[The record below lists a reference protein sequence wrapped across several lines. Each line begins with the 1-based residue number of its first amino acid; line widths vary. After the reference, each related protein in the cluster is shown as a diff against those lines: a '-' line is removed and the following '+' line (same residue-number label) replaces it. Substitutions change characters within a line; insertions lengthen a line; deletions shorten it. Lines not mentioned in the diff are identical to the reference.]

1 MPVADFD
8 KFTVGLVAGAL
19 ALGFLLGN
27 RFADSRAGEDQ
38 VSGLR
43 DIANEMAQI
52 EQLAED
58 SYGGDLYDAFR
69 TLRELY
75 DYSNLLPDEYEDAV
89 SALSRYHEDMSD
101 LQEQIDQLAQDIES
115 RLENE

>member
-1 MPVADFD
+1 MADFD
-8 KFTVGLVAGAL
+8 KFTVGLVVGAL

-27 RFADSRAGEDQ
+27 KFGTSRAGEDK
-38 VSGLR
+38 VLDLR
-43 DIANEMAQI
+43 DISNEMAQI

-69 TLRELY
+69 TLSELY
-75 DYSNLLPDEYEDAV
+75 DYSNLLPDDYDDAV

-101 LQEQIDQLAQDIES
+101 LQEQIEQLAQDIES